1 MDRLR
6 IIVTAVV
13 LGLAGAI
20 APIAAMFHLSWT
32 QAVQNEHERLHLFAG
47 RAIARAD
54 MSLNEAR
61 DALRQI
67 DRFTGIPCSA
77 DHIARMRQLTINT
90 RTIEEMGYFENGLL
104 KCSSW
109 GPTDGR
115 VAQSKPDFVTSDGIA
130 VTARMQPVMSAGH
143 TLMALRYKDHNAL
156 VDPVRFADIIVDPG
170 VQLALTTEN
179 GILVGA
185 LNAPDPARIGKIVAG
200 PEEGLDDD
208 LLFATARGTG
218 WIAVATEPQSQILD
232 GVRRQQRLLLPLG
245 AFIAAFIIG
254 MVVWLSRR
262 RLSPLGE
269 LQIAVRKRE
278 FIVHY
283 QPIVELRTGTCIGA
297 EALARWKRPDGS
309 LVQPD
314 HFIPLAEESGLI
326 TAITD
331 QVIALVVSD
340 LNSLLVADRSLHIAI
355 NLSATDVGTERV
367 LPVIARALQHTGIQP
382 RQIWLEATERG
393 FVDIEA
399 ARSTL
404 TRAREL
410 GHAVAIDDFGTGYSS
425 LSYLEG
431 LPLDALKIDK
441 SFIDTISTNSATSS
455 VTPHIIDMAKTL
467 KAEDCRRRRRNAG
480 PGRLPLGTRCRL
492 WPGLAIRQA
501 HARGRLHCLLPPG
514 ESAVWQGLTLVLSSI
529 HLLPGEGGP
538 ALSARA
544 IADDAVVRGAGFAGI
559 GKAAHLAMAAGAD
572 GRVFAGAERLLF
584 ATTIAAVA
592 AAGAVAHDAVAGAVG
607 KAGIGE
613 GLAVAAAPGTNGLVL
628 PGAEFRFGTRRPR
641 AWSWPIID
649 DHGAGGQKRRQE
661 QDGKPLPRKNRRQ
674 EFHAD
679 FSLGPIPDH
688 DPRHSPVKCNP
699 VGCNRVRGGGNG
711 DYGHGRHPPA
721 TLAHARSSL
730 WVNDRPGNEAYLR
743 PVDAQI
749 GRFLRRD
756 ALCVAARGAIL
767 QPSRFRA
774 INSVFG
780 HLRPG
785 ERNVLDDLSPIL

>member
-185 LNAPDPARIGKIVAG
+185 LNAPDPARIGRIVAG

-297 EALARWKRPDGS
+297 EALVRWKRPDGS

-455 VTPHIIDMAKTL
+455 VTPHIIEMAKTL
-467 KAEDCRRRRRNAG
+467 KLKIVAEGVETQAQADYLLERDVDYGQGWLFARPMPAADFIAYCRRAKV
-480 PGRLPLGTRCRL
+480 P
-492 WPGLAIRQA
+492 
-501 HARGRLHCLLPPG
+501 
-514 ESAVWQGLTLVLSSI
+514 S
-529 HLLPGEGGP
+529 
-538 ALSARA
+538 
-544 IADDAVVRGAGFAGI
+544 
-559 GKAAHLAMAAGAD
+559 GK
-572 GRVFAGAERLLF
+572 V
-584 ATTIAAVA
+584 
-592 AAGAVAHDAVAGAVG
+592 
-607 KAGIGE
+607 
-613 GLAVAAAPGTNGLVL
+613 
-628 PGAEFRFGTRRPR
+628 
-641 AWSWPIID
+641 
-649 DHGAGGQKRRQE
+649 
-661 QDGKPLPRKNRRQ
+661 
-674 EFHAD
+674 
-679 FSLGPIPDH
+679 
-688 DPRHSPVKCNP
+688 
-699 VGCNRVRGGGNG
+699 
-711 DYGHGRHPPA
+711 
-721 TLAHARSSL
+721 
-730 WVNDRPGNEAYLR
+730 
-743 PVDAQI
+743 
-749 GRFLRRD
+749 
-756 ALCVAARGAIL
+756 
-767 QPSRFRA
+767 
-774 INSVFG
+774 
-780 HLRPG
+780 
-785 ERNVLDDLSPIL
+785 